1 MHVKEPT
8 STFYLEKG
16 LTVIG
21 VGTHRTGFLQVIIVA
36 TSTEASTTVELVD
49 AVLDLL
55 TLFSLNGHVQ
65 VPGVTDKL
73 TVIAL
78 AFPENKVLL

>member
-1 MHVKEPT
+1 MLEH
-8 STFYLEKG
+8 TFLQ
-16 LTVIG
+16 G
-21 VGTHRTGFLQVIIVA
+21 VLQVIIVA
-36 TSTEASTTVELVD
+36 TPTGASTTVELVD

-65 VPGVTDKL
+65 VPGVTNKL